1 MRKPTIVLTLL
12 LALAAAA
19 GHAQKLESL
28 PGYVPIEQLDLF
40 PPDKVSVEINLE
52 GPLLH
57 MVAAATK
64 DDPAFS
70 AVMAGLKSIKL
81 QVFPLKGEDAAAVKV
96 KIERAVKWLEAR
108 GWKSTMRVRDQGE
121 ETFIYL
127 KEKDGKVEGLTLL
140 SFDPKDEA
148 VVINIVG
155 RIDPAQIGSIAQ
167 TLHAKVPATS
177 SAKKPDAKKPDTKK
191 PE

>member
-1 MRKPTIVLTLL
+1 MRKPIVLLLTLL

-19 GHAQKLESL
+19 GHAETLESL
-28 PGYVPIEQLDLF
+28 PGYVPIEKLGLF
-40 PPDKVSVEINLE
+40 PPDKLSVEINLV
-52 GPLLH
+52 GPVLH

-64 DDPAFS
+64 NEDPAFS
-70 AVMAGLKSIKL
+70 ALLAGLKSIKV
-81 QVFPLKGEDAAAVKV
+81 QVFPLKGVDTGAVKA
-96 KIERAVKWLEAR
+96 KIAGAVRWLEAR
-108 GWKSTMRVRDQGE
+108 GWQSTMRVRDQGQ
-121 ETFIYL
+121 ETYIYL
-127 KEKDGKVEGLTLL
+127 KEADGKVEWLTLL

-167 TLHAKVPATS
+167 GLKVKVPATGG
-177 SAKKPDAKKPDTKK
+177 ARKPDPKK